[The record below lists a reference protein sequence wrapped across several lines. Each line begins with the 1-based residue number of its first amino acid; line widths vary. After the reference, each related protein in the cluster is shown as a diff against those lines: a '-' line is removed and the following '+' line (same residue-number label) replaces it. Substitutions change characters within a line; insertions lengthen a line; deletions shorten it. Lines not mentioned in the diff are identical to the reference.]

1 MLGEIG
7 GAKVLVAWNANEGG
21 PTSVGGTCK
30 FLFREVRLGSSSLR
44 EPWSGISGLVT
55 RVTHA
60 LQYCSYRETATGTNT
75 YIHTCCSSISATGQT
90 VRFATVSPVTS
101 YLIMNFEDA

>member
-75 YIHTCCSSISATGQT
+75 YIHTYQMPYWDNGDS
-90 VRFATVSPVTS
+90 
-101 YLIMNFEDA
+101 